1 MQENQNWR
9 YEVDTYIEQQFK
21 LKSQRSALG
30 NKLWSDWIYNKNQY
44 EERTKTTI
52 FEFMNYSRHDASHS
66 INILRAIERLLGKE
80 RVELLGIGDLW
91 ILLNAAYA
99 HDIGMSTEYYELKD
113 LWKNEEFLDFVERE
127 RDSLDEEI
135 GKAARHYTYL
145 DAFVKH
151 QGGISSEKLEIP
163 NFEWDEYDSWPL
175 EFRKEI
181 TCLMSEYI
189 RKKHGN
195 RSKEFFN
202 RWDRRGNIVYIDRLC
217 GILGQIVALHTAGQ
231 EDIKKISLICDGF
244 EDDYVHPQFLAVLL
258 RVGDL
263 LDLDN
268 NRFDIFAMKHFGELP
283 HVSVTHYK
291 KHQAIEHLLI
301 KPEKIEVTAKS
312 DDFEVCKI
320 SLMWFDDLKSEII
333 NMITRWQE
341 IAPCSLQGCHMGI
354 PELII
359 LHKNKEFSSEFSR
372 DFEVNRNKLLELFT
386 GNNLYDSSL
395 DFIREYVQNSFD
407 ALRIMLW
414 NDLEQGG
421 EREKYLI
428 DPQVERD
435 KIKPIDFRKEA
446 YDNYPVKI
454 YIREYRDKK
463 GIIDEEQ
470 FVIEIE
476 DRGIGIDETG
486 INSISHIG
494 TGWRERTNFTNTI
507 REMRQWLRPTGGF
520 GIGLQ
525 SAFMVTN
532 KVEIYTKAKNNPA
545 FKITLSQDEKPNN
558 ILVEYGQQ
566 KVDQGTRIHLV
577 IKFSEIDADSILD
590 KYSGKEEWRKLDL
603 FSYENRLLIVWKI
616 VINYMKEH
624 FKNSLFPINIYL
636 HTGQGKYTETIQSK
650 YFFVESEKDTG
661 REIIPRYKDYAQI
674 FQFSEE
680 EDEIENSIMPGTAE
694 ECEVLRVF
702 ASEVKKLGLAADN
715 LYMNFNMDKGTLRL
729 WDDMSETFYSFDLSA
744 DDEVSFMAAYKNVNV
759 PMNSRKYL
767 VEDWRKNPY
776 LTCILLDVMG
786 KKVEDCLLVSRNRFF
801 DNAIQQQF
809 LVKKYTQAYFK
820 ARLYFME
827 KYDKRIRTKLLFPM
841 TLICNKVLEES
852 IDNSNAFMSDG
863 LYVWTITEGV
873 WKREYYLYEYLFHG
887 LRTGDIILAIP
898 ENEEEIN
905 YTIDENSDG
914 FKELVEKI
922 VIIDDIKIRLVLN
935 YYLIQDDKMVL
946 KRLKTTNVVE
956 KDTGKPNFGAFRILN
971 RNDSEIPGIKREIN
985 DMSKTFNS
993 GEREYKLVVKAEE
1006 GQEALLVKKLPFIPE
1021 QQGVY
1026 YVIHPINAAIEAKIN
1041 RMKKTMHECHSEY
1054 TKFTLQE
1061 YINVVQD
1068 DPSFDRLC
1076 LWVYKNQKES
1086 GSYDLEAIR
1095 KAYRRLLTVE
1105 FKRLT
1110 L

>member
-44 EERTKTTI
+44 EERTKTTV

-195 RSKEFFN
+195 RSKEFFS

-354 PELII
+354 PELIV
-359 LHKNKEFSSEFSR
+359 LHKNKVFSSELSR
-372 DFEVNRNKLLELFT
+372 DFEMNRKKLLELFT

-421 EREKYLI
+421 ERGKYLV
-428 DPQVERD
+428 DPQIGKD
-435 KIKPIDFRKEA
+435 KIKPIDFKKEA

-454 YIREYRDKK
+454 YIRECRDKK

-476 DRGIGIDETG
+476 DRGIGMDETG

-525 SAFMVTN
+525 SAFMATN

-545 FKITLSQDEKPNN
+545 FKITLIQDEKPNN
-558 ILVEYGQQ
+558 ILVEYGKQ

-577 IKFSEIDADSILD
+577 IKFSEIDVDKILD

-616 VINYMKEH
+616 VINYVKEH

-636 HTGQGKYTETIQSK
+636 HTGQGQYTETIQSK
-650 YFFVESEKDTG
+650 YFFVECEKDTG
-661 REIIPRYKDYAQI
+661 REIIPKYKDYAQI

-680 EDEIENSIMPGTAE
+680 EDGIENSIMPGTAE

-702 ASEVKKLGLAADN
+702 ASEVKKLGLVADN

-729 WDDMSETFYSFDLSA
+729 WDDMNETFYSFDLTP

-759 PMNSRKYL
+759 PENSRRYL
-767 VEDWRKNPY
+767 AEDWTKNPY
-776 LTCILLDVMG
+776 LTCVLLDVMG
-786 KKVEDCLLVSRNRFF
+786 KKVEECLLVSRNGFIP
-801 DNAIQQQF
+801 NAIEQQLF
-809 LVKKYTQAYFK
+809 VKYYTQAYFK

-827 KYDKRIRTKLLFPM
+827 KYDKRIRIKLLFPM
-841 TLICNKVLEES
+841 TIICNKVLEES

-863 LYVWTITEGV
+863 LYVWTITEGA

-898 ENEEEIN
+898 EREEEIN
-905 YTIDENSDG
+905 YTIDENSEG

-922 VIIDDIKIRLVLN
+922 VIIDNIKIWLVLN

-956 KDTGKPNFGAFRILN
+956 NDTGKPNFGAFRILN
-971 RNDSEIPGIKREIN
+971 RSDSEIPGIKKETN
-985 DMSKTFNS
+985 DMPKTFKS
-993 GEREYKLVVKAEE
+993 EEREYKLVVKAEE

-1026 YVIHPINAAIEAKIN
+1026 YVIHPINADIEAKIN
-1041 RMKKTMHECHSEY
+1041 RVKKTMHECHSEY

-1076 LWVYKNQKES
+1076 WWVYKNQKES
-1086 GSYDLEAIR
+1086 GYYDLEAIR
-1095 KAYRRLLTVE
+1095 KAYRRLLTIE